1 MSDKLNTKQKKEWA
15 YTLYTKEN
23 MVIQKQLAAKVGV
36 SENTISRWVRDENW
50 EKYRNNML
58 LTREEQ
64 MQNLLQE
71 LVELN
76 ESIQLKKAGSRYADS
91 KEADVRRK
99 IIKDIKDLETK
110 ANLSEIIQVSTRFT
124 KWLSAFNLE
133 KAKEVS
139 DLLNSFIKENM
150 K

>member
-1 MSDKLNTKQKKEWA
+1 MSEKLNTKQKKEWA

-23 MVIQKQLAAKVGV
+23 MIIQKQLALKVGV

-76 ESIQLKKAGSRYADS
+76 ESILRKPSGSRYADS

-124 KWLSAFNLE
+124 KWLSAFNLD

>member
-76 ESIQLKKAGSRYADS
+76 ESILLKPSGKRYADS

>member
-1 MSDKLNTKQKKEWA
+1 MADKLNTKQKKEWA

-23 MVIQKQLAAKVGV
+23 MVIQKQLALKVDV
-36 SENTISRWVRDENW
+36 SENTISRWVRDDNW

-76 ESIQLKKAGSRYADS
+76 ESILTKAVGKRYADS

-124 KWLSAFNLE
+124 KWLSTFNLE